1 MQSMLIY
8 LGVWDMPGKKLDPP
22 RLNLRVTYHANHLF
36 CSIRLNAYH
45 LAFEIDLKQPKFT
58 IVLNRGLSQLLGDL
72 EHLNGPK
79 LNRFVI

>member
-8 LGVWDMPGKKLDPP
+8 YGVWGMPGKKLDPL
-22 RLNLRVTYHANHLF
+22 RLNLRVIYHANHLF

-58 IVLNRGLSQLLGDL
+58 IVLNR
-72 EHLNGPK
+72 
-79 LNRFVI
+79 V